1 MRMERWRRRAV
12 ARVAERGFAVA
23 AFREGPQ
30 WRVEPLPPTVLGDL
44 GVLLAAL
51 RSQPPEGG
59 PFVIACV
66 EDEFFVIARQD
77 GRRVSLLLS
86 DLTAAVEFPLAEQA
100 ITRLG
105 EDPPADDEL
114 DEVWPVGDLE
124 LFSDLDLPEDEMEDI
139 LDDIDALPE
148 EMLDTI
154 VDRLELGD
162 QYARA
167 TEAAQVVP

>member
-1 MRMERWRRRAV
+1 M
-12 ARVAERGFAVA
+12 AEQGIAVA
-23 AFREGPQ
+23 AFRDGPQ
-30 WRVEPLPPTVLGDL
+30 WRVEPLPPAVLGDL

-59 PFVIACV
+59 PFVIASV
-66 EDEFFVIARQD
+66 EDEFFVIARLD
-77 GRRVSLLLS
+77 GRRISMLLS

-100 ITRLG
+100 MARLG
-105 EDPPADDEL
+105 EDPPPDDEL

-124 LFSDLDLPEDEMEDI
+124 LFNDLDLSEDEMEDI
-139 LDDIDALPE
+139 LDDLDSLPD

-154 VDRLELGD
+154 VDRLGITA

-167 TEAAQVVP
+167 TDTAWARP

>member
-1 MRMERWRRRAV
+1 V
-12 ARVAERGFAVA
+12 GQVAEQGFAVVA
-23 AFREGPQ
+23 YQDGAQ
-30 WRVEPLPPTVLGDL
+30 WRVEPMPPTVLADL

-86 DLTAAVEFPLAEQA
+86 DLTAAVEFALAEQA
-100 ITRLG
+100 ITKLG
-105 EDPPADDEL
+105 EEPPADDEL

-124 LFSDLDLPEDEMEDI
+124 LFSDLGLPEEEMEDI
-139 LDDIDALPE
+139 LDDLDALPE
-148 EMLDTI
+148 EMLDAI
-154 VDRLELGD
+154 IERLGITE
-162 QYARA
+162 QYSAA
-167 TEAAQVVP
+167 TAAAWAGR

>member
-1 MRMERWRRRAV
+1 M
-12 ARVAERGFAVA
+12 AEQGFAVT
-23 AFREGPQ
+23 AFRDGPR
-30 WRVEPLPPTVLGDL
+30 WRVEPLPPGVLSDL

-66 EDEFFVIARQD
+66 EDEFFVIARQE
-77 GRRVSLLLS
+77 GRRISMLLS

-100 ITRLG
+100 MSRLG

-124 LFSDLDLPEDEMEDI
+124 LFTDLELSEDEMEDI
-139 LDDIDALPE
+139 LDDLDALPD

-154 VDRLELGD
+154 VERLGITE
-162 QYARA
+162 QYMQAIDAAGAR
-167 TEAAQVVP
+167 Q

>member
-1 MRMERWRRRAV
+1 VVGQV
-12 ARVAERGFAVA
+12 AQTGFAVV
-23 AFREGPQ
+23 AFREGEL
-30 WRVEPLPPTVLGDL
+30 WRVEPLPPAVLDDL

-66 EDEFFVIARQD
+66 EDEFFVIARQE
-77 GRRVSLLLS
+77 GRRVLLLLS

-100 ITRLG
+100 MARLG
-105 EDPPADDEL
+105 EDAPADDEL

-124 LFSDLDLPEDEMEDI
+124 LFSDLGLPEDEMEDM
-139 LDDIDALPE
+139 LDDMDALPE

-154 VDRLELGD
+154 VERLGIGE
-162 QYARA
+162 QFTAA
-167 TEAAQVVP
+167 TEAAWVGR

>member
-1 MRMERWRRRAV
+1 MA
-12 ARVAERGFAVA
+12 AQGFAVV
-23 AFREGPQ
+23 AFRDGAQ
-30 WRVEPLPPTVLGDL
+30 WRAEPLPPAVLGDL

-66 EDEFFVIARQD
+66 EEEFFVIARQE
-77 GRRVSLLLS
+77 GLRISLLLS

-105 EDPPADDEL
+105 EEPPADDEL

-124 LFSDLDLPEDEMEDI
+124 LFTDLGLPEEEMEDI
-139 LDDIDALPE
+139 LDDLDALPE

-154 VDRLELGD
+154 IDRLGITE
-162 QYARA
+162 QYAAA
-167 TEAAQVVP
+167 TEAAWAGR

>member
-1 MRMERWRRRAV
+1 
-12 ARVAERGFAVA
+12 VAEQGFAVVA
-23 AFREGPQ
+23 SRDGAR
-30 WRVEPLPPTVLGDL
+30 WRVEPLPPGVLGDL
-44 GVLLAAL
+44 GVLLSAV

-77 GRRVSLLLS
+77 GRRISLLLS

-105 EDPPADDEL
+105 EEPPADDEL

-124 LFSDLDLPEDEMEDI
+124 LFSDLGLPEEEMEEI
-139 LDDIDALPE
+139 LDDLDALPE

-154 VDRLELGD
+154 VERLGISE
-162 QYARA
+162 QYGAA
-167 TEAAQVVP
+167 TEAAWAGR